1 MRLLDSSVNIDIGRA
16 PTDRLLELRL
26 GGAPVVQPSVA
37 QLSLGASAKSYLS
50 NLTESSAITAVI
62 SSIGQVPQQV
72 LEARPANHPTFI
84 AQPESLA
91 ALHLKESQSVSQQPV
106 VTDTPIQL
114 IVSLSEMGS
123 GNAVITAPLQQS
135 ASIQMPSSGDV
146 SPSVQTIA
154 KQHPMISIEHLG
166 VTATW
171 TSIPLRA
178 LDLTGI
184 SSEMT
189 LSQSMVN
196 NAPNLSGIGTLIN
209 LTPISTLSSLTT
221 QPITESNVASTFD
234 GITVSGQA
242 DAIEVLVITTSGL
255 NPLFSRA
262 NSGGLTSTPNTQY
275 TENGAYALEQ
285 HSIILI
291 SVQASALSE
300 AYPL

>member
-1 MRLLDSSVNIDIGRA
+1 MRLLDSSANIDIGRA

-26 GGAPVVQPSVA
+26 GGAPVVQPSIA
-37 QLSLGASAKSYLS
+37 QVSRGASAKSYLS
-50 NLTESSAITAVI
+50 NLTESSTITAVI

-72 LEARPANHPTFI
+72 LEARPANHPTFT

-91 ALHLKESQSVSQQPV
+91 VLHLQESQSVSQQPV

-123 GNAVITAPLQQS
+123 SNAVITAPIQQL
-135 ASIQMPSSGDV
+135 APIQMPSSGNL

-154 KQHPMISIEHLG
+154 EQQPVISIEYLG

-171 TSIPLRA
+171 ASIPLRA

-189 LSQSMVN
+189 PSQSMVN

-209 LTPISTLSSLTT
+209 LTPISTLSSPTT
-221 QPITESNVASTFD
+221 QPIAQSNAASTFD

-262 NSGGLTSTPNTQY
+262 NSVGLPTAPNTQNA
-275 TENGAYALEQ
+275 EASGYALEQ

-291 SVQASALSE
+291 SVQSSALSE

>member
-1 MRLLDSSVNIDIGRA
+1 MLDSSANIDIGRA
-16 PTDRLLELRL
+16 QTDRLLELRL

-50 NLTESSAITAVI
+50 NLTESSTITAVI

-72 LEARPANHPTFI
+72 LESRPANHPTFT
-84 AQPESLA
+84 AQPEPLA

-106 VTDTPIQL
+106 VTDTPIRL

-135 ASIQMPSSGDV
+135 ASIQMPSTGNV

-154 KQHPMISIEHLG
+154 EQHPVISIEHLG

-178 LDLTGI
+178 LDLTGV

-189 LSQSMVN
+189 SSQSVVN

-242 DAIEVLVITTSGL
+242 DTIEVLVITTSGL

-262 NSGGLTSTPNTQY
+262 NSGGLPTAPNTQNA
-275 TENGAYALEQ
+275 EASGYALEQ

-291 SVQASALSE
+291 SVQAPVLSE